1 MSKDTLLG
9 GQGPMGSGMDYSEH
23 QNTLRAGA
31 KRAFMVDAYNSVT
44 LTNKL
49 NDDKYA
55 DYLYLALCN
64 NVWKKDGKEV
74 TFSFREAGGVV
85 ADLRGKGEDYLNFYC
100 YMDDD
105 TVMIDGV
112 PTPISE
118 GYVSNEIRKDF
129 ASLGWFHEHRE

>member
-1 MSKDTLLG
+1 MSSNG
-9 GQGPMGSGMDYSEH
+9 GPMGSGIDVSEY
-23 QNTLRAGA
+23 QSSQRAGA
-31 KRAFMVDAYNSVT
+31 KKQFMADMYNSVAISK
-44 LTNKL
+44 KL
-49 NDDKYA
+49 EDQKYA
-55 DYLYLALCN
+55 DYFYLALCN
-64 NVWKKDGKEV
+64 NVWKKNSQEA
-74 TFSFREAGGVV
+74 TWSFREAGGVV

>member
-1 MSKDTLLG
+1 MSSNG
-9 GQGPMGSGMDYSEH
+9 GPMGSGMDVSDYQVS
-23 QNTLRAGA
+23 QKAGA
-31 KRAFMVDAYNSVT
+31 KRTFMVDMYNSVKISK
-44 LTNKL
+44 KL
-49 NDDKYA
+49 EDQKYA
-55 DYLYLALCN
+55 DYFYLALCN

-118 GYVSNEIRKDF
+118 GYVSNEIRIDL
-129 ASLGWFHEHRE
+129 ATHGWFHEHRE